1 MPKRR
6 QGDAK
11 NMNAKNMIKMPRG
24 REGKMPRRGRHDYHY
39 FIIITRCKFPNL
51 VSAAV
56 TPSLGTSFEVWTFQT
71 AGHNTQARQDLEIL
85 TITKAKKNPPKKKK
99 KKNQVTRSRSKSNK
113 SKVHPRPPPQTPP
126 PPPPPP
132 HHHILRSDFVP
143 PS

>member
-6 QGDAK
+6 QGDAKTMDAKTMNAK

-56 TPSLGTSFEVWTFQT
+56 TPSLGTSFEV
-71 AGHNTQARQDLEIL
+71 
-85 TITKAKKNPPKKKK
+85 
-99 KKNQVTRSRSKSNK
+99 
-113 SKVHPRPPPQTPP
+113 
-126 PPPPPP
+126 
-132 HHHILRSDFVP
+132 
-143 PS
+143 